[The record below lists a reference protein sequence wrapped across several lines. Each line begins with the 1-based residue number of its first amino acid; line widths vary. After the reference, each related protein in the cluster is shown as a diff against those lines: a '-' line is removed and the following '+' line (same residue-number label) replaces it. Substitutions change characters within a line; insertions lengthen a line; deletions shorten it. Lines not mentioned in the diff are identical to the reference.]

1 MGSGLTH
8 VQTCIR
14 HTQKN
19 SVPLVCE
26 EDYGKKSL
34 YKHCPI
40 ASACS
45 NEKPPA
51 KSQPLLADRISKE
64 KLKIQ

>member
-1 MGSGLTH
+1 MLLLTH
-8 VQTCIR
+8 VIHTHT
-14 HTQKN
+14 HTQN

-26 EDYGKKSL
+26 EL
-34 YKHCPI
+34 YAKI
-40 ASACS
+40 IQMLSVARTGS

-51 KSQPLLADRISKE
+51 KSWALFADHISKE